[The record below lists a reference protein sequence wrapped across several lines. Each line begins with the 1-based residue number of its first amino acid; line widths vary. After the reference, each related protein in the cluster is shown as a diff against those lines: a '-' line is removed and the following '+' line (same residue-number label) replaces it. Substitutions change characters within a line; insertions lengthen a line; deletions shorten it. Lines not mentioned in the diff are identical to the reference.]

1 MEIRLRAAVREAVI
15 THARAE
21 APLECCGLLLGTPEL
36 VEDAHRA
43 ANVRQSATTYL
54 VDPADHFA
62 AIRRARA
69 EGRGVV
75 GAYHSHPRSP
85 AIASPTDLR
94 EARDPDFVYL
104 IVSLADPRTPD
115 VRGYRLWAEELVEVP
130 LVLVS

>member
-1 MEIRLRAAVREAVI
+1 MQLRAGAWEALVA
-15 THARAE
+15 HARAE
-21 APLECCGLLLGTPEL
+21 APLECCGLLLGTPAL

-43 ANVRQSATTYL
+43 TNIRHSTTTYL

-85 AIASPTDLR
+85 AVPSPTDVR
-94 EARDPDFVYL
+94 EAHDPDFVYL
-104 IVSLADPRTPD
+104 IVSLADPRTPE
-115 VRGYRLWAEELVEVP
+115 VRGYRLSAEELVEVP
-130 LVLVS
+130 LVVVG